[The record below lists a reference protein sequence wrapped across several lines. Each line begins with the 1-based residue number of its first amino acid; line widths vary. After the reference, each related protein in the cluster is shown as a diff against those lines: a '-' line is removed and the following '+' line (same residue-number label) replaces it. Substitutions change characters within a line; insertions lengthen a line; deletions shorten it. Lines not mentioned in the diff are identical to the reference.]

1 MTYEEND
8 FLVCTKC
15 GEPTEN
21 GHAEDTPCTS
31 CENSEEDAQFPP

>member
-8 FLVCTKC
+8 FLVCAKC

-21 GHAEDTPCTS
+21 GHDEDTPCTH
-31 CENSEEDAQFPP
+31 CEEDDQFPP